1 MAARPSRETTKVFH
15 SWLDRW
21 DEWRAK
27 QGNEV
32 KEPTSYELDAERA
45 FPGAGSLSG
54 VDDFCALSELAMADR
69 SFYDPPNGD
78 RGDFLRKNEWLT
90 FSSDL
95 STDIEVNNQ
104 VWVKI
109 TEGKPRDRAVVVFHH
124 WNARKWNSP
133 LARFLAKRGFTVA
146 EICMP
151 YHFQRSR
158 PGSLYADY
166 MLSANLGRTLQSVR
180 QSVWDGRK
188 LISWLKSDGFGEISV
203 LGLSLGSWSAG
214 LVAAHD
220 GAVSKAALFLTGE
233 SLADMVWTGRATEAI
248 RASLAPKI
256 GLCEFR
262 RAWAP
267 LDLGNYAGSLARRE
281 LDLLLVLAK
290 RDRVVLPEFA
300 RQFIH
305 QLRDAGARPSVREL
319 NCGHYSLALPPYN
332 LLAGASLY
340 RFLNPRI

>member
-1 MAARPSRETTKVFH
+1 MLH
-15 SWLDRW
+15 NWLDRW
-21 DEWRAK
+21 DNWRVE

-32 KEPTSYELDAERA
+32 KEPRPYELDAERV
-45 FPGAGSLSG
+45 FPGAGNLSG
-54 VDDFCALSELAMADR
+54 VDDFCALSELALTDR
-69 SFYDPPNGD
+69 SFYDPPTRD
-78 RGDFLRKNEWLT
+78 RGGFLRQNEWLI

-95 STDIEVNNQ
+95 STDIKLNNQ

-109 TEGKPRDRAVVVFHH
+109 TEGKPSDRAIILFHH
-124 WNARKWNSP
+124 WNARKWSGGF
-133 LARFLAKRGFTVA
+133 ARFLAKCGFTVA

-166 MLSANLGRTLQSVR
+166 MLSANLGRTVQSVR

-188 LISWLKSDGFGEISV
+188 LISWLKSEGFGEISV

-220 GAVSKAALFLTGE
+220 PAVSKAALFLTGG

-256 GLCEFR
+256 GLSELR

-267 LDLGNYAGSLARRE
+267 LDLGNYASSLARRE

-290 RDRVVLPEFA
+290 RDRVVLPELA
-300 RQFIH
+300 QQFIH
-305 QLRDAGARPSVREL
+305 QLRDVGARPSVREL
-319 NCGHYSLALPPYN
+319 NSGHYSLALPPYN

-340 RFLNPRI
+340 RFLNPRR